1 MKVVIPVAGEG
12 RRLRPHTNTVPKPL
26 LEVAGKPIL
35 AHILDP
41 LKHLDIDEI
50 IFVTGYLGGQIKDYV
65 SKTYSFKSTF
75 VNQDR
80 LLGLGYAVSLGIE
93 KIEETDLLIILGD
106 TIAECD
112 LSEFTTKSD
121 YVLGVKH
128 VNDPKRFGIAEIDSS
143 EKIVTKLVEK
153 PKNPSGNLALI
164 GLYYFKEIAMLRSE
178 LAKLLESDKKTSG
191 EIQLTDALQ
200 GMIASG
206 IKFRASEVESWHDCG
221 KKETILQSNQHFLS
235 SMNLSNS
242 HNGSKIVP
250 PVYISETAD
259 ISKSTI
265 GPNVS
270 IARSVSISDSVIEN
284 SIIGESSTVKN
295 ADIKDSL
302 IGKSVLVSNYKGTLN
317 LGDNSIIEGSKY
329 SK

>member
-41 LKHLDIDEI
+41 LSQLDIDEI
-50 IFVTGYLGGQIKDYV
+50 IFVTGYLGSQIKEYV
-65 SKTYSFKSTF
+65 SNSYSFKSSF

-80 LLGLGYAVSLGIE
+80 LLGLGYAVSLGID
-93 KIEETDLLIILGD
+93 KIEESNLLIILGD

-112 LSEFTTKSD
+112 LALFTKKSD
-121 YVLGVKH
+121 YVLGVKQ
-128 VNDPKRFGIAEIDSS
+128 VDDPQRFGIADV
-143 EKIVTKLVEK
+143 KDGIVTKLVEK
-153 PKNPSGNLALI
+153 PKNPPGNLALI
-164 GLYYFKEIAMLRSE
+164 GLYYFKEIAMLKSE
-178 LAKLLESDKKTSG
+178 LAQLIKSDKKTSG

-200 GMIASG
+200 GMIESG
-206 IKFRASEVESWHDCG
+206 TKFKASEVESWHDCG
-221 KKETILQSNQHFLS
+221 KKETILQSNKHFLKT
-235 SMNLSNS
+235 MNLPNS

-270 IARSVSISDSVIEN
+270 IAESVSISDSVIAN
-284 SIIGESSTVKN
+284 SIIGERSTVKN

-302 IGKSVLVSNYKGTLN
+302 IGKSVLINNYKGSIN
-317 LGDNSIIEGSKY
+317 VGDNSIIEGSRY

>member
-41 LKHLDIDEI
+41 LAQLDTDEI
-50 IFVTGYLGGQIKDYV
+50 IFVTGYLGSQIKEYV
-65 SKTYSFKSTF
+65 SESYSFKSSF

-80 LLGLGYAVSLGIE
+80 LLGLGYAVSLALDN
-93 KIEETDLLIILGD
+93 IEESDLLIILGD

-112 LSEFTTKSD
+112 LAAFTNKSD
-121 YVLGVKH
+121 YVLGVKQ
-128 VNDPKRFGIAEIDSS
+128 VDDPQRFGIADV
-143 EKIVTKLVEK
+143 KDGIVTKLVEK
-153 PKNPSGNLALI
+153 PKNPPGNLALI
-164 GLYYFKEIAMLRSE
+164 GLYYFKEIAMLKSE
-178 LAKLLESDKKTSG
+178 LAKLIKSDKKTSG

-200 GMIASG
+200 GMIESG
-206 IKFRASEVESWHDCG
+206 TKFMTSEVESWHDCG
-221 KKETILQSNQHFLS
+221 KKETILQSNQHFLKT
-235 SMNLSNS
+235 MNSSNS
-242 HNGSKIVP
+242 NNGSKIVP

-270 IARSVSISDSVIEN
+270 ISKSVSISDSVIAN
-284 SIIGESSTVKN
+284 SIIGENSTVKN

-302 IGKSVLVSNYKGTLN
+302 IGKSVLISNYKGTLN
-317 LGDNSIIEGSKY
+317 LGDNSIIEGSWY